1 MLRDKW
7 LHADTVPLEGC
18 AITTSFLFSAPAQLV
33 KRPNQTTSLD
43 AGNAVTFTCV
53 ANGDPNPSIS
63 WMKGDTLLSNDTR
76 VTIFAGQLTEDGVIF
91 VQSILLLRSA
101 EEADTGLYSCFA
113 DNTYGNDTASF
124 VLTVVIALGKFTRS
138 VVLLLLPKLCQS
150 HGCCTIQLCACVCMC
165 VHVCMTSGCLCVCA
179 WRVCIF
185 TCAYDFCMFSSSLCV
200 QCAMCIDFC
209 VRLWLYIHDVC
220 MCECVHVLCVCLYVY
235 ASGYTPSLPP
245 NGYRIS

>member
-1 MLRDKW
+1 M
-7 LHADTVPLEGC
+7 
-18 AITTSFLFSAPAQLV
+18 

-124 VLTVVIALGKFTRS
+124 VLTVVIALGKLHMSQGVWF
-138 VVLLLLPKLCQS
+138 
-150 HGCCTIQLCACVCMC
+150 CCYYQNCVSLMGAAQYSYVHVCACVCMC
-165 VHVCMTSGCLCVCA
+165 A
-179 WRVCIF
+179 
-185 TCAYDFCMFSSSLCV
+185 
-200 QCAMCIDFC
+200 
-209 VRLWLYIHDVC
+209 
-220 MCECVHVLCVCLYVY
+220 
-235 ASGYTPSLPP
+235 
-245 NGYRIS
+245 